1 MVQIV
6 NIKEPILAEHVA
18 SSKELES
25 TFGKNKVFVL
35 NLMASPGAGK
45 TSLILQTLER
55 LKDRFKLAVIEG
67 DITSQVD
74 AEQIEKTGVESIQIN
89 THGACHLDA
98 KMIGRAVER
107 LELAQYDC
115 LIVEN
120 IGNLVCPAEFT
131 IGESAR
137 AMILSVPEGHD
148 KPLKYPLMF
157 TETMACIVN
166 KVDLLPYTNF
176 DIDALKK
183 TVSVLN
189 PDMEYFPV
197 SCQTGDGL
205 DKWAA
210 WLGEKIEQKCK

>member
-6 NIKEPILAEHVA
+6 NIKEPILAENVA

-25 TFGKNKVFVL
+25 AFEKNKVFVL

-74 AEQIEKTGVESIQIN
+74 AEQIEKTGVDSVQIN

-107 LELAQYDC
+107 LDLAQYDC

-176 DIDALKK
+176 DIDAMKK
-183 TVSVLN
+183 IVSGLN

-197 SCQTGDGL
+197 SCQTGEGL

-210 WLGEKIEQKCK
+210 WLGEKIEKKCK